1 MSIFKSPTF
10 KEERALLEAGYT
22 AIVGVDE
29 AGCGALA
36 GPVVAAA
43 VIFPLNSGLAKIKDS
58 KLLSPQVRDELFGLI
73 MCKAEAVGVA
83 RATVEE
89 ITQFGIRPATFLAMR
104 RAIDQVGQADF
115 VLVDGWMLPEIH
127 LPQKR
132 IIKGDRTVKSIAAA
146 SIIAK
151 VTRDKMM
158 VEFSQQ
164 YPEYGFDR
172 HKGYG
177 TGCHLEAI
185 RQHGPCP
192 IHRTTFRPF
201 HQTLFDSI

>member
-1 MSIFKSPTF
+1 MSIRKSPTF
-10 KEERALLEAGYT
+10 KEERALLDAGYT

-43 VIFPLNSGLAKIKDS
+43 VIFPLNSRLGKVKDS
-58 KLLSPQVRDELFGLI
+58 KLLSPEVRDELYSLI
-73 MCKAEAVGVA
+73 MCKAEAIGVA
-83 RATVEE
+83 QASVDE
-89 ITQFGIRPATFLAMR
+89 ISELNIRQATFLAMR
-104 RAIDQVGQADF
+104 RAIDQISNVDY
-115 VLVDGWMLPEIH
+115 VLVDGWMLPDLI

-158 VEFSQQ
+158 VKYAEEF
-164 YPEYGFDR
+164 PEYGFDR

-177 TGCHLEAI
+177 TKIHQDAI
-185 RQHGPCP
+185 QEHGACN
-192 IHRTTFRPF
+192 IHRTTFKPF
-201 HQTLFDSI
+201 HQTLFD

>member
-1 MSIFKSPTF
+1 MSIRKSPTF

-22 AIVGVDE
+22 SIVGVDE
-29 AGCGALA
+29 AGCGSLA

-43 VIFPLNSGLAKIKDS
+43 VIFPLNSRLAKVKDS
-58 KLLSPQVRDELFGLI
+58 KLLSPEVRDELYSLI
-73 MCKAEAVGVA
+73 MRKAKAVGVA
-83 RATVEE
+83 QASVDE
-89 ITQFGIRPATFLAMR
+89 ISKLNIRQATFLAMR
-104 RAIDQVGQADF
+104 RAIDQIGYADY
-115 VLVDGWMLPEIH
+115 VLVDGWMLPDIT

-158 VEFSQQ
+158 VEFGQQ
-164 YPEYGFDR
+164 YPEYGFER

-177 TGCHLEAI
+177 TSHHLAAI
-185 RQHGPCP
+185 HEHGACP
-192 IHRTTFRPF
+192 IHRTTFKPF

>member
-1 MSIFKSPTF
+1 MSIKKSPTF
-10 KEERALLEAGYT
+10 KEERTLLEAGYT

-43 VIFPLNSGLAKIKDS
+43 VIFPLNSRLSKVKDS
-58 KLLSPQVRDELFGLI
+58 KLLSSDLRDELYELI
-73 MCKAEAVGVA
+73 MTKAEAVGVA
-83 RATVEE
+83 QASVDE
-89 ITQFGIRPATFLAMR
+89 ISRLNIRQATFLAMR
-104 RAIDQVGQADF
+104 RAIDQIKHADY
-115 VLVDGWMLPEIH
+115 VLVDGWMLPDLV

-158 VEFSQQ
+158 VKYAQE
-164 YPEYGFDR
+164 YPEYGFEQ

-177 TGCHLEAI
+177 TERHQSAI
-185 RQHGPCP
+185 KEHGACQ
-192 IHRTTFRPF
+192 IHRTTFKPF
-201 HQTLFDSI
+201 HQTLFD